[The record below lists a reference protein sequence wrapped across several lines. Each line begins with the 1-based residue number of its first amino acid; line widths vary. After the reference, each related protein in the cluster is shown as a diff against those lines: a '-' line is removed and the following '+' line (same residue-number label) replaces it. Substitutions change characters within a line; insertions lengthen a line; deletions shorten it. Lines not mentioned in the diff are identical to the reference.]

1 MSSMDFSK
9 IIIRHAA
16 GKIFLLDTD
25 VSAGVYHKPIII
37 NETGE
42 MIISLIKDGNDKSEV
57 AAILSEKFGISQEEM
72 LSDVEFFISSI
83 EDSIEVWV

>member
-1 MSSMDFSK
+1 MDTTRFK
-9 IIIRHAA
+9 HYTIRHAA

-25 VSAGVYHKPIII
+25 ISDGVYHKPIVI

-42 MIISLIKDGNDKSEV
+42 RIISLIKDGNDKSEV